1 MKISAFL
8 KKVYL
13 FPFQVMFGAVADNTY
28 TTTLGASNNRED
40 LSDSVYMIAPVDTLL
55 TSKIGT
61 VPATAVKHE
70 WQTQALAAGTDDYNA
85 EGDTTAAEA
94 LTPTV
99 RLYNT
104 CQIQKKVFNISGTEE
119 KVKKGG
125 KMQSE
130 VDRQTALK
138 MKEHAKNIEVMAF
151 SGIRADADPRR
162 SRGVLNWCT
171 TNLGKAADA
180 VLNADGTITGGTAR
194 PLTEDL
200 VLEQLQNAFTQG
212 GNVDTMY
219 GAPYQKQQISG
230 WVNTGNTRRN
240 VDEKKLTNSVD
251 VYESPVSGLV
261 AIKAHRNMP
270 TSVLFG
276 CDHAYW
282 KKAVLRP
289 TFREALA
296 KNGDATPYHI
306 ITEHCIE
313 ACNEASSF
321 RICNLTT
328 SAAG

>member
-1 MKISAFL
+1 M
-8 KKVYL
+8 
-13 FPFQVMFGAVADNTY
+13 AVDTNVY

-40 LSDSVYMIAPVDTLL
+40 LSDTIYMIAPVDTLFS
-55 TSKIGT
+55 SKISQ

-70 WQTQALAAGTDDYNA
+70 WQTQALAAGTDDYNT

-125 KMQSE
+125 AMQSE
-130 VDRQTALK
+130 IDRQTALK
-138 MKEHAKNIEVMAF
+138 MKEHAKNIEAMSL

-162 SRGVLNWCT
+162 SRGALNWCT
-171 TNLGKAADA
+171 TNLGKADDA
-180 VLNADGTITGGTAR
+180 TLQADGTVTGGTAR

-200 VLEQLQNAFTQG
+200 VLTQLQNTFTQG
-212 GNVDTMY
+212 GSVDTLY
-219 GAPYQKQQISG
+219 GAPYQKKQIAL

-251 VYESPVSGLV
+251 VYDGPFGLMAV
-261 AIKAHRNMP
+261 KAHRNMP
-270 TSVLFG
+270 TNVLFG
-276 CDHAYW
+276 ADHAYW
-282 KKAVLRP
+282 KKAVFRP

-296 KNGDATPYHI
+296 KNGDATPFHI

-313 ACNEASSF
+313 ACNEAASF
-321 RICNLTT
+321 RITNLTT
-328 SAAG
+328 SDNG